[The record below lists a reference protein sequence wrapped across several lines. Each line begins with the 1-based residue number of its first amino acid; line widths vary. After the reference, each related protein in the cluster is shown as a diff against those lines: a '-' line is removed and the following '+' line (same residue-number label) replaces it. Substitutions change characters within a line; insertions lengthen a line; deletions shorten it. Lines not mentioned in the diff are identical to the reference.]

1 MCVER
6 GSATNA
12 KWEVERPEGIVD
24 RFESIDIF
32 MLSIETSQDRRK
44 RNGNWEADV
53 ETGGRRCCTS
63 VTGVTHARVR
73 EWGCDDGRKLV

>member
-6 GSATNA
+6 GRATNA

-32 MLSIETSQDRRK
+32 MLSMETSQDRRK
-44 RNGNWEADV
+44 RKYELG
-53 ETGGRRCCTS
+53 TGRPMS
-63 VTGVTHARVR
+63 
-73 EWGCDDGRKLV
+73 KLVEGGVIRR